1 MSQIWILDTNILSY
15 WIVEKRILHDKFK
28 EIYSKRYKDS
38 LDLINKLI
46 NRKKEK
52 VFVIEFSINE
62 AISTIRDEI
71 RAILM
76 FSKGIP
82 LSRWPE
88 EKWNTRIDEE
98 LGQEIYETFLNEID
112 NIFENSE
119 TNFSLLNTIE
129 ISDEK
134 TYLEVYSSLIF
145 LIPRI
150 KTQDAVLLTTTIF
163 NKADYFVTRDKRLI
177 KDCKESNIK
186 DKYNFEVI
194 HTGTAIRNLNS
205 GKLN

>member
-15 WIVEKRILHDKFK
+15 WIVEKRILQILIDKKILHDKFK

-112 NIFENSE
+112 NIVEFRE
-119 TNFSLLNTIE
+119 F
-129 ISDEK
+129 
-134 TYLEVYSSLIF
+134 F
-145 LIPRI
+145 
-150 KTQDAVLLTTTIF
+150 
-163 NKADYFVTRDKRLI
+163 
-177 KDCKESNIK
+177 
-186 DKYNFEVI
+186 
-194 HTGTAIRNLNS
+194 
-205 GKLN
+205 